1 MLRTGWNVTLV
12 FSIHLNVRDLGLLE
26 QIKAFFGVGCIH
38 VNKDGSITY
47 SVTSIKDL
55 TSIIIPHFCK
65 YPLLTKKQADF
76 ELFSWLVELVNNK
89 EHLTTE
95 GIQKIINIRASMN
108 KGLSDKLKLDFS
120 NVIPVIRPDVKQTKN
135 IDPNW
140 FAGFVDAEG
149 SFFVIIYKSKTT
161 TGYAVK
167 LTFSLSQNHRDSEL
181 LSSCVNF
188 LNCGRVSEK
197 PKTSSVELLIT
208 KFSDI
213 EDKLIP
219 LFNKYPL
226 FGIKQRDYEDF
237 CKIALLIKHK
247 VHLTNEGLEEIRHI
261 KSGMN
266 RRRIN

>member
-1 MLRTGWNVTLV
+1 
-12 FSIHLNVRDLGLLE
+12 
-26 QIKAFFGVGCIH
+26 
-38 VNKDGSITY
+38 
-47 SVTSIKDL
+47 VTSIKDL

-76 ELFSWLVELVNNK
+76 ELFRRLVELVNNK

-95 GIQKIINIRASMN
+95 GLHKIISIRATIN
-108 KGLSDKLKLDFS
+108 RGLSDKLKLDFP
-120 NVIPVIRPDVKQTKN
+120 NITPVTRPEVKQVKI

-140 FAGFVDAEG
+140 FAGFVDGEG
-149 SFFVIIYKSKTT
+149 SFIVFIYKSKTT

-167 LTFSLSQNHRDSEL
+167 LTFSLSQNYRDKEL

-197 PKTSSVELLIT
+197 PQTSSVELLIT
-208 KFSDI
+208 KFSHI

-247 VHLTNEGLEEIRHI
+247 VHLTNEGLEQIRQI

-266 RRRIN
+266 RKRVS